1 MSEQANVIKTVLPN
15 GLTIHLKEIHTA
27 PIISSWMWY
36 RVGSRNETPG
46 ITGASHWV
54 EHMQFKGT
62 PKFPPGILDKMISRE
77 GGFWNA
83 MTHIDWTTYFE
94 TMPAD
99 KIDIAYQLEADRMV
113 NSSFDPKEVASER
126 TVIISEREGNENE
139 PLFVLGEA
147 VQSTAYSYHPYH
159 HEVIGDLKDLRSMQ
173 RDDLFNH
180 YQKYYHPGNAI
191 MAVAGDFDA
200 SRLLP
205 YLTDLFS
212 GIPAKPIQ
220 ETNIPPE
227 PPQAGEKRV
236 EVKGSG
242 ETTFIQVAYRSPN
255 ATHND
260 FFPLLVLDTLLTG
273 PTSLNIL
280 GGGGISNKTS
290 RLYQQLVEKELVVGV
305 HGSLQATIDPFMY
318 DITLTLNPQR
328 KLDEVMTALDTEMD
342 RILSGSVTREEI
354 ERAIKQ
360 TKALFVYSAENI
372 TNQAF
377 WLGYAEIFATYD
389 WFLSYLDRISSV
401 TPDDIVRI
409 AQRYIQPSNR
419 VVGIYLPTKGKGK
432 RTK

>member
-1 MSEQANVIKTVLPN
+1 MSEQAPVVKTVLSN
-15 GLTIHLKEIHTA
+15 GLTIQLKEIHTA

-36 RVGSRNETPG
+36 RVGSRNESPG
-46 ITGASHWV
+46 ITGVSHWV

-83 MTHIDWTTYFE
+83 MTYIDWTTYFE
-94 TMPAD
+94 TMPSD

-113 NSSFDPKEVASER
+113 SSSFDPKEVASER

-139 PLFVLGEA
+139 PLFLLGEA
-147 VQSTAYSYHPYH
+147 VQSTAYKRHPYH
-159 HEVIGDLKDLRSMQ
+159 HEVIGDLKDLRSMT
-173 RDDLFNH
+173 RDDLYQH
-180 YQKYYHPGNAI
+180 YQQFYHPGNAI
-191 MAVAGDFDA
+191 MTVAGDFE
-200 SRLLP
+200 SKRLLP
-205 YLTDLFS
+205 YLTDLFGS
-212 GIPAKPIQ
+212 IPSKPKPKI
-220 ETNIPPE
+220 EIPLE
-227 PPQAGEKRV
+227 PPQDGEKRV

-242 ETTFIQVAYRSPN
+242 ETTYIQVAYRAPN
-255 ATHND
+255 AIHDD

-273 PTSLNIL
+273 PSSLNIL

-318 DITLTLNPQR
+318 DITLTLNPLR
-328 KLDEVMTALDTEMD
+328 KLDEVLAALDKE
-342 RILSGSVTREEI
+342 IEKVLSGSVTQVEI

-377 WLGYAEIFATYD
+377 WMGYSEIFATYD
-389 WFLSYLDRISSV
+389 WFLTYLDRISAV
-401 TPDDIVRI
+401 KPADILRI
-409 AQRYIQPSNR
+409 AQRYIQSSNR
-419 VVGIYLPTKGKGK
+419 VVGVYLPSKSRGGKSK
-432 RTK
+432 

>member
-1 MSEQANVIKTVLPN
+1 MSEQANVTKTVLQN

-46 ITGASHWV
+46 ITGVSHWV

-99 KIDIAYQLEADRMV
+99 KIDIAYQLEADRMI
-113 NSSFDPKEVASER
+113 NSSFDTKEVASER

-139 PLFVLGEA
+139 PLFLLGEA
-147 VQSTAYSYHPYH
+147 VQSASYTHHPYH
-159 HEVIGDLKDLRSMQ
+159 HEVIGDLKDLRSME
-173 RDDLFNH
+173 RDDLYHH
-180 YQKYYHPGNAI
+180 YQRYYHPGNAI
-191 MAVAGDFDA
+191 MAVAGDFDTD
-200 SRLLP
+200 RLLP

-212 GIPAKPIQ
+212 NIPSKSTQ
-220 ETNIPPE
+220 LEVIPPE
-227 PPQAGEKRV
+227 PPLGNEKRV

-242 ETTFIQVAYRSPN
+242 ETTYIQVAYRSPN
-255 ATHND
+255 ATHED

-290 RLYQQLVEKELVVGV
+290 RLYQQLVEKELVIGV

-318 DITLTLNPQR
+318 DITLTLHPQR
-328 KLDEVMTALDTEMD
+328 KLDEVMTALDVEMD

-389 WFLSYLDRISSV
+389 WFLSYLESN
-401 TPDDIVRI
+401 IV
-409 AQRYIQPSNR
+409 SHSF
-419 VVGIYLPTKGKGK
+419 
-432 RTK
+432 